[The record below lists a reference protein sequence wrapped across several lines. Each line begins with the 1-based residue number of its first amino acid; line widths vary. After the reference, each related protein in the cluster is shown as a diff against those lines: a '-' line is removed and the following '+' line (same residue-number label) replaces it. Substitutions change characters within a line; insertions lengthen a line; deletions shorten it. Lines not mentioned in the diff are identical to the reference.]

1 MRNIWLG
8 VLLLASCYVAFGQ
21 LSSYSITITA
31 SRSTV
36 LQPDQAVF
44 GISVTSSL
52 NTGLDQVV
60 TALQGSGITSANLSS
75 VLTEQQYNG
84 SPVSS
89 TVLMWSFT
97 LAVPISQIQTTI
109 TALVNVE
116 QMIVKNNNGLMMI
129 FNLQATQVSQ
139 QLLALQTCPVPAL
152 MADARAQAQKVA
164 GAVGFGVGP
173 VLAMS
178 NGNSLTTVAAPSA
191 IAVAAFISPVLGFGQ
206 FLAPAAAPP
215 PGCSI
220 TVKFG
225 LIPN

>member
-1 MRNIWLG
+1 MWRNFWFG
-8 VLLLASCYVAFGQ
+8 VLLLASCSLAFGQ

-44 GISVTSSL
+44 GINVTSSL

-116 QMIVKNNNGLMMI
+116 QTIVKNNNGLMMV

-139 QLLALQTCPVPAL
+139 LLLASQTCPIPAL
-152 MADARAQAQKVA
+152 MMDARTQAQKVA
-164 GAVGFGVGP
+164 GAAGFGVGP

-178 NGNSLTTVAAPSA
+178 NGNSSATVGPPSGTPVV
-191 IAVAAFISPVLGFGQ
+191 AVISPFLGLSQ
-206 FLAPAAAPP
+206 FLALAETPY
-215 PGCSI
+215 CSI

-225 LIPN
+225 LIQN